1 MVKNIKN
8 PLVKPFVKWVGGKK
22 QLLDIINLYRPKSFG
37 RYYEPFVGGGSVFM
51 NLQYS
56 KTTINDYNTELINV
70 YEVVRDSVDEL
81 LAVLKVHA
89 EKNSQEYF
97 YSLREWDRTGTLEEK
112 NSVERAARF
121 IYLNKTCY
129 NGLFRVNAQGQFNVP
144 YGRYKNPN
152 IVNEEVLRADSK
164 FLNKS
169 TIKILKGD
177 FEHSVKN
184 AKKGDFIY
192 LDPPYAPLVEDT
204 HNFVGYT
211 LNGFGYEEQLR
222 LRDLFIKLDKKG
234 CYVMLSN
241 SSSKIIHELYK
252 DYAET
257 TEIVG
262 ATRMVNSKAS
272 GRGKVDEVLIMNY
285 NYKTL

>member
-1 MVKNIKN
+1 MTKNIKN
-8 PLVKPFVKWVGGKK
+8 QLVKPFVKWVGGKK
-22 QLLDIINLYRPKSFG
+22 QLIEVINLYRPKTFG

-81 LAVLKVHA
+81 LSVLKIHA
-89 EKNSQEYF
+89 ENNSQEYF
-97 YSLREWDRTGTLEEK
+97 YSLREWDRTGILEK
-112 NSVERAARF
+112 KSSVERAARF

-164 FLNKS
+164 FLKKS

-177 FEHSVKN
+177 FEKSVKS

-204 HNFVGYT
+204 HSFVGYT
-211 LNGFGYEEQLR
+211 LNGFGYDEQLR
-222 LRDLFIKLDKKG
+222 LRDLFVKLDKKG

-252 DYAET
+252 DYVDT

-285 NYKTL
+285 DYKTL

>member
-97 YSLREWDRTGTLEEK
+97 YSLREWDRTGILEEK

>member
-1 MVKNIKN
+1 M
-8 PLVKPFVKWVGGKK
+8 
-22 QLLDIINLYRPKSFG
+22 
-37 RYYEPFVGGGSVFM
+37 
-51 NLQYS
+51 
-56 KTTINDYNTELINV
+56 
-70 YEVVRDSVDEL
+70 YEVVRDNVDEL
-81 LAVLKVHA
+81 LDILKIHA
-89 EKNSQEYF
+89 DNNSEEYF
-97 YSLREWDRTGTLEEK
+97 YSLREWDRTGVLEEK
-112 NSVERAARF
+112 SSVERAGRF

-152 IVNEEVLRADSK
+152 IINEEVLRADSK

-169 TIKILKGD
+169 TIKILNGD
-177 FEHSVKN
+177 FEKAVKN
-184 AKKGDFIY
+184 AKKGDFVY

-204 HNFVGYT
+204 QNFVGYT
-211 LNGFGYEEQLR
+211 LNGFGYEEQVR

-241 SSSKIIHELYK
+241 SSSKLIHELYK
-252 DYAET
+252 SYAET

-262 ATRMVNSKAS
+262 ATRMVNSKAT

-285 NYKTL
+285 DYKKF

>member
-1 MVKNIKN
+1 MTKNIKN

-22 QLLDIINLYRPKSFG
+22 QLMEVINLYRPKTFG

-70 YEVVRDSVDEL
+70 YEVVKDSVDEL
-81 LAVLKVHA
+81 LSVLKIHA
-89 EKNSQEYF
+89 ENNSQEYF
-97 YSLREWDRTGTLEEK
+97 YSLREWDRTGILEK
-112 NSVERAARF
+112 KSSVERAARF

-164 FLNKS
+164 FLKKS

-177 FEHSVKN
+177 FEKSVKS

-204 HNFVGYT
+204 HSFVGYT
-211 LNGFGYEEQLR
+211 LNGFGYDEQLR
-222 LRDLFIKLDKKG
+222 LRDLFVKLDKKG

-252 DYAET
+252 DYVDT

-285 NYKTL
+285 DYKTL

>member
-1 MVKNIKN
+1 MTKNIKN

-22 QLLDIINLYRPKSFG
+22 QLMEVINLYRPKTFG

-81 LAVLKVHA
+81 LSILKIHA
-89 EKNSQEYF
+89 ENNSQEYF
-97 YSLREWDRTGTLEEK
+97 YSLREWDRTGVLEK
-112 NSVERAARF
+112 KSSVERAARF

-164 FLNKS
+164 FLKKS

-177 FEHSVKN
+177 FEKSVKS

-204 HNFVGYT
+204 HSFVGYT
-211 LNGFGYEEQLR
+211 LNGFGYDEQLR
-222 LRDLFIKLDKKG
+222 LRDLFVKLDKKG

-252 DYAET
+252 DYVET

-285 NYKTL
+285 DYKTL

>member
-1 MVKNIKN
+1 MGQNRY
-8 PLVKPFVKWVGGKK
+8 FRKK
-22 QLLDIINLYRPKSFG
+22 S
-37 RYYEPFVGGGSVFM
+37 
-51 NLQYS
+51 
-56 KTTINDYNTELINV
+56 
-70 YEVVRDSVDEL
+70 
-81 LAVLKVHA
+81 
-89 EKNSQEYF
+89 
-97 YSLREWDRTGTLEEK
+97 
-112 NSVERAARF
+112 SVERADRF
-121 IYLNKTCY
+121 IHLNKTCY

-164 FLNKS
+164 FLKKS

-177 FEHSVKN
+177 FEKSVKS

-204 HNFVGYT
+204 HSFVGYT
-211 LNGFGYEEQLR
+211 FNGFGYDEQLR
-222 LRDLFIKLDKKG
+222 LRDLFVKLDKKG

-252 DYAET
+252 DYVDT

-285 NYKTL
+285 DYKTL

>member
-1 MVKNIKN
+1 MTKNIKN
-8 PLVKPFVKWVGGKK
+8 QLVKPFVKWVGGKK
-22 QLLDIINLYRPKSFG
+22 QLIEVINLYRPKTFG

-81 LAVLKVHA
+81 LSVLKIHA
-89 EKNSQEYF
+89 ENNSQEYF
-97 YSLREWDRTGTLEEK
+97 YSLREWDRTGILEK
-112 NSVERAARF
+112 KSSVERAARF

-164 FLNKS
+164 FLKKS

-177 FEHSVKN
+177 FEKSVKS

-204 HNFVGYT
+204 HSFVGYT
-211 LNGFGYEEQLR
+211 LNGFGYDEQLR
-222 LRDLFIKLDKKG
+222 LRDLFVKLDKKG

-252 DYAET
+252 DYVDT

>member
-1 MVKNIKN
+1 MAKIIKN

-22 QLLDIINLYRPKSFG
+22 QLMDYINLYKPKSFG

-51 NLQYS
+51 SFQHS
-56 KTTINDYNTELINV
+56 KTTINDFNSELINV
-70 YEVVRDSVDEL
+70 YKVVRDDVDNL
-81 LAVLKVHA
+81 IMKLKVHD
-89 EKNSQEYF
+89 ENNSKEY
-97 YSLREWDRTGTLEEK
+97 YYELREWDRTGVLEK
-112 NSVERAARF
+112 KSCTERAARF

-129 NGLFRVNAQGQFNVP
+129 NGLFRVNSQGQFNVP
-144 YGRYKNPN
+144 YGKYKNPN

-169 TIKILKGD
+169 TIKIMNGD
-177 FEHSVKN
+177 FEKAVKN

-204 HNFVGYT
+204 HSFVGYT
-211 LNGFGYEEQLR
+211 LNGFGYEEQVR
-222 LRDLFIKLDKKG
+222 LRDLFVKLDKKG

-252 DYAET
+252 DYEST

-262 ATRMVNSKAS
+262 ATRMVNSKSS

-285 NYKTL
+285 NYKE